1 MHKGKIAN
9 AFWALR
15 DDRCVMARGNNCRPG
30 RLKVVYDSLEGWLIM
45 IVTVPQ
51 NLLETGPQS
60 GERGAIGGCW
70 RYCPP
75 HSYRSAVMGRRGLPV
90 YITKKPLCST
100 SETVTEN
107 LVTPVPWAQLWV
119 LLVLQLAEPLTS
131 QVIYPFAPEFVRNVG
146 ITHGDESRVG
156 YYVGLLQ
163 SIFFASQALT
173 VLLWSRLSDVV
184 GRKPILLTGLFGLS
198 LSMYCFGLS
207 TSYWGAVFSRSING
221 ALNGNSGI
229 MKSIVAEITDPTNL
243 PQVYAYMPVSWS
255 TGSTLGPMIGGAL
268 SRPAERYP
276 NTFGNS
282 EFLKKYPYFLPCAV
296 PATFSALA
304 WVLSFVFLKET
315 VSSPV
320 TFRSLLTKKS
330 DPSPSVV
337 EIDEAEKPYPLRR
350 LMTRPVLLS
359 VLNYATLSLVDI
371 AYRAM
376 QPLFLSTPVSNG
388 GLGLA
393 PPAIGRI
400 LMYFG
405 ILNAIFQLIFF
416 ARIHALLGTK
426 KLFIGGLLCGIPMF
440 VLFPVTSALARAY
453 GVGRVVYLSVA
464 LQIAFAL
471 GVNSSYGC
479 IFIYLSA
486 ASPNRASL
494 GATNGLAQL
503 LVAIM
508 RAIGP
513 VVTTS
518 LFSLSL
524 AEGYLGG
531 GMVYLVLLGV
541 SVMSIAFATALPRQV
556 RRSV

>member
-1 MHKGKIAN
+1 MTRNDPDHPSQ
-9 AFWALR
+9 
-15 DDRCVMARGNNCRPG
+15 DEETP
-30 RLKVVYDSLEGWLIM
+30 
-45 IVTVPQ
+45 
-51 NLLETGPQS
+51 LLS
-60 GERGAIGGCW
+60 
-70 RYCPP
+70 
-75 HSYRSAVMGRRGLPV
+75 
-90 YITKKPLCST
+90 

-207 TSYWGAVFSRSING
+207 TSYWGAVFRHVIMPPITNARSING

-229 MKSIVAEITDPTNL
+229 MKSIVVEITDPTNL

-255 TGSTLGPMIGGAL
+255 AGSTLGPMIGGAL

-276 NTFGNS
+276 NTFGKS

-426 KLFIGGLLCGIPMF
+426 KLFIGGLFCGIPMF
-440 VLFPVTSALARAY
+440 ALFPVASALARAY
-453 GVGRVVYLSVA
+453 GVGWVVYLSVA

-503 LVAIM
+503 LVSIM

-556 RRSV
+556 RRLV